1 MGEQSDGSFEQTNLV
16 IDEDESGKVI
26 DVDNLS
32 YEDLDKEI
40 ERQIE
45 ANFKD
50 LDQLK
55 VDRKSIGD
63 PKKIT
68 DAISQIVWEQFILQV
83 SSTAGTDF
91 VKENHDL
98 NLSLKKADHYVNSD
112 DFYDGKMP
120 AHNFENIDKYNQR
133 REKYFSN
140 FQKDENGNV
149 VTHKTRMGTEEATL
163 AKGARKPYDK
173 GRPTGSQEKNTS
185 MDHTVSAGEMM
196 RDKRAGAFLDEDEK
210 IKFANSKANLNE
222 MNRDWNAS
230 KGDMSTTDWLNTPN
244 SNGQKPDEIFDMSE
258 ADKEK
263 LLNKDKEARAE
274 KERVISEGEK
284 RANKEGHDSRVREFK
299 NSAKFTGQAV
309 AVALMAKLTKTIF
322 QEVILWLKEKDRKS
336 RDLIEHIR
344 KAIHD
349 FIFDFK
355 NNILLSIDVAA
366 TTILTQLFGEII
378 PMIKKALMFFNIG
391 GKSVADVA
399 KYMKDPANAEKD
411 TYTKTMEVGE
421 IFVTS
426 LTAASG
432 IALGMGITY
441 ALTKYVPPLA
451 AFQIPMMGSAAGLL
465 GIFFGGLTAGI
476 CGAIIM
482 TMIEGRLSGKMLNEN
497 AIAQIEK
504 TNEILRLQNKQFEN
518 CEKSV
523 DEAAANAASNIR
535 TNHTRAL
542 ERLEEIKKQKDEP
555 VVSDNEDKFNELNGL
570 IAKLDF

>member
-98 NLSLKKADHYVNSD
+98 NLSLKKADHYLESQNFVS
-112 DFYDGKMP
+112 GRMP
-120 AHNFENIDKYNQR
+120 THNFENVAKYQN
-133 REKYFSN
+133 KYDIWKSN
-140 FQKDENGNV
+140 FKDNDPTKGINRDALDVSNRKRGNGSIN
-149 VTHKTRMGTEEATL
+149 
-163 AKGARKPYDK
+163 
-173 GRPTGSQEKNTS
+173 
-185 MDHTVSAGEMM
+185 MDHTVSVKEIITDPDMAAFVSQE
-196 RDKRAGAFLDEDEK
+196 DKR
-210 IKFANSKANLNE
+210 KFAKGPKNLKPLDSAANQ
-222 MNRDWNAS
+222 S
-230 KGDMSTTDWLNTPN
+230 KGSKTMAEWLN
-244 SNGQKPDEIFDMSE
+244 SERNGQKPSERFNIDEDECRENDRIARE
-258 ADKEK
+258 EEQRLVNQGK
-263 LLNKDKEARAE
+263 KEAN
-274 KERVISEGEK
+274 I
-284 RANKEGHDSRVREFK
+284 EGHDSRARELHK
-299 NSAKFTGQAV
+299 SYEFTRNAV
-309 AVALMAKLTKTIF
+309 IVALMAKLTKTIF

-355 NNILLSIDVAA
+355 NNILLSIDVAV

-378 PMIKKALMFFNIG
+378 PIIKKALMFFSIG

-432 IALGMGITY
+432 IALGMGIAY

-497 AIAQIEK
+497 AIAQIDK
-504 TNEILRLQNKQFEN
+504 TNEILRLQNKQFEDY
-518 CEKSV
+518 EKSV
-523 DEAAANAASNIR
+523 DEAASNAARNIR
-535 TNHTRAL
+535 TNHTMAL

-555 VVSDNEDKFNELNGL
+555 VVSENEDKFNELNGL